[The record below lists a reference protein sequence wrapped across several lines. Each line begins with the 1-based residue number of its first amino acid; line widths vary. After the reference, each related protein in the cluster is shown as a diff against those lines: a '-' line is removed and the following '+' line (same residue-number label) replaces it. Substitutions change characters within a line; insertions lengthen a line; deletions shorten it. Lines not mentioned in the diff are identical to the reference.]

1 MANAS
6 LGLAGETLE
15 LIREEPKLRF
25 GCLELYVRLTDEEVD
40 DQRDRLVVE
49 EDVRQRVRVHW
60 RSADASR
67 ESTSWRVSCAF
78 SPWESQVAICETLGR
93 EAVDWLWDGLNALVL
108 SLSLQ
113 AHRESALFAAE
124 WPVAGRG
131 GLFGFCVQELCRRVA
146 LERERFHLGLSIW
159 RCRGESMAQ
168 DLLESSEE
176 DTAQLRFE
184 MAAFET
190 PEEAMSLWE
199 AVLRQDVGPTSAH
212 LFVRV
217 MLFDAQKQ
225 SMAALHFAQVVN
237 MSVADPE
244 IQADH
249 KALQQLLS
257 STPSP
262 TASCRLAEVLSPLI
276 RGNCKS
282 FLLCTV
288 PERPGKGD
296 EARKL
301 LDLAEQASLITA
313 NCQRLQGKHCEDFH
327 WAKMDDVLGRLR
339 SSTESRCPV
348 PISEPRSLEA
358 AAEAARR
365 SPADDAAGQ
374 SLGPSDSSVPC
385 RLASGEQPTRPTPEV
400 EGTGTYESPPRR
412 LVEVSEPLVA
422 TPPPGTSR
430 RRLGRPPTTPGFATR
445 QASTPEEKEDEATC
459 SQEYHELA
467 AAVAA
472 LRAKN
477 KAKAA
482 RRQRQLAEVRAEV
495 ETLSEGI
502 QEVEDAAEAPILL
515 QALRQELISLKDEVQ
530 VLRKAN
536 ALLSGLHG
544 EEKRRAAQRVA
555 AKQLQQ
561 EATKLGSSRAML
573 EKGEKRAGL
582 VQRCLEE
589 VHARLDSAKIGKI
602 QAENEINQLT
612 PAFAELGRQLEM
624 ADTDRR
630 WLQGELDKLR
640 QASGGLRAEIVH
652 LREVRNAVNA
662 MPPEDSKE
670 SRMSLGRGGLERFAT
685 LQRRLATAAPQ
696 LMPLCT
702 RARSSMEE
710 LLECCERLEERQKRL
725 QQVAPL
731 GHAPEVGDGIS
742 ASKVSGVMEQRRKG
756 SLPRSRSAET
766 VGARSV
772 AVVPSVPSRMPPR
785 SPRSARQEQSV
796 SGAAGS
802 YEAAASPKRTSR
814 GPGGRGGGL
823 GTTSDLRGCCASCG
837 ARFTADAQFCQHCG
851 SKRYPDPLPAT
862 RPSIRSTAGTLQDLG
877 LDNEKARPEK
887 VSTPRG
893 GSFSV
898 SLKTNTSGYSRPKLQ
913 PTPAWSR

>member
-25 GCLELYVRLTDEEVD
+25 GCLELYVRLTDDVEVD
-40 DQRDRLVVE
+40 DQRDRFVVE

-67 ESTSWRVSCAF
+67 DSTSWRVSCAF

-108 SLSLQ
+108 SISLQ

-131 GLFGFCVQELCRRVA
+131 GLFGFCLQELCRRVA

-159 RCRGESMAQ
+159 QCRGDRMAK
-168 DLLESSEE
+168 DLLELSEE
-176 DTAQLRFE
+176 DTDQLRFE
-184 MAAFET
+184 MVAFET

-199 AVLRQDVGPTSAH
+199 ACVLRQDVGPTSAH

-237 MSVADPE
+237 MSVCDPE

-257 STPSP
+257 TPGP
-262 TASCRLAEVLSPLI
+262 ASSRLAEVLSPLI

-313 NCQRLQGKHCEDFH
+313 NCQRLQGKRCEDFH
-327 WAKMDDVLGRLR
+327 WAKMEDVLGRLR
-339 SSTESRCPV
+339 SPLPV
-348 PISEPRSLEA
+348 AEPRSPEA
-358 AAEAARR
+358 AALARR

-374 SLGPSDSSVPC
+374 SLGPSDSSAS
-385 RLASGEQPTRPTPEV
+385 RLASGEQPTRPRPEV
-400 EGTGTYESPPRR
+400 EGSGTYESPTQ

-422 TPPPGTSR
+422 TPPPEGNSR
-430 RRLGRPPTTPGFATR
+430 KRGRPPTTP
-445 QASTPEEKEDEATC
+445 EEKKSDEATC

-482 RRQRQLAEVRAEV
+482 RRQRQVAEVRVEV
-495 ETLSEGI
+495 ETLSE
-502 QEVEDAAEAPILL
+502 AF
-515 QALRQELISLKDEVQ
+515 RQELVSLKDEVQ

-544 EEKRRAAQRVA
+544 EEKRRAAQQVA

-589 VHARLDSAKIGKI
+589 VHARLDSAKMGKI

-612 PAFAELGRQLEM
+612 PAFAELGRHLEI
-624 ADTDRR
+624 AETDRR

-670 SRMSLGRGGLERFAT
+670 SRMSVGRAGLDRFAT

-731 GHAPEVGDGIS
+731 GNASEVRDGIS
-742 ASKVSGVMEQRRKG
+742 HASKGSGAMEQRRKG
-756 SLPRSRSAET
+756 PLPRSRSAET
-766 VGARSV
+766 VGARS
-772 AVVPSVPSRMPPR
+772 ATVPTVPPR

-796 SGAAGS
+796 VGSGVGS
-802 YEAAASPKRTSR
+802 YEARGSPSASR
-814 GPGGRGGGL
+814 RGGGPA
-823 GTTSDLRGCCASCG
+823 GTTSDFRGCCASCG
-837 ARFTADAQFCQHCG
+837 ARFMADAQFCQHCG
-851 SKRYPDPLPAT
+851 CKRYPDPLPAT

-877 LDNEKARPEK
+877 LDSEKARPEK

-898 SLKTNTSGYSRPKLQ
+898 SLKSNNSGYSRPKLQ